1 MIVMTCL
8 CKTSELPDSF
18 APKRIFFRE
27 TKILPINTLGKNVH
41 KKKNPSARL
50 RRRVSVVV
58 CGLAMTFPNRK
69 KIFEQNRLFLSLSLL
84 SLVLSRSL
92 ILFLVSFGVSGWPSV
107 ARFFLTP
114 TTRRRRRKKSSKKL
128 SLM

>member
-1 MIVMTCL
+1 MTCL

-84 SLVLSRSL
+84 SLSFSLVLSFYF
-92 ILFLVSFGVSGWPSV
+92 LFHSVSRVGPRLRV
-107 ARFFLTP
+107 FFLTP